1 MFKELKQKLLRK
13 AVQYVGRAT
22 LAEGILKGTQLPF
35 RCLIVG
41 GEAFSGYLL
50 VRIFGES
57 LKILKRRRIWIP
69 SIKRL
74 AKNPSSDLDLIIAIL
89 PHSYRARF
97 RGVYDFCGP
106 QNVKQ
111 VVDITGSWEEVRK
124 QFHRTKRHLVNRLE
138 ASQEFNFR
146 ISNDPKDLELFY
158 HRMFVPHTQR
168 QFGNYAVIE
177 SYEAMRK
184 SFKSGFLLLLES
196 EGRAIAAFLCAIK
209 DGVLSYRR
217 AGVLDGDE
225 RHVQSGAQTALYYY
239 QIRLAC
245 ERGLRA
251 VNLMYSKPSLNEGVY
266 RSKRE
271 WGAAVSQ
278 ATWAAT
284 AKFFT
289 RTLFRA
295 HQRRPPVSLNRIP
308 RSSKR
313 KRD

>member
-1 MFKELKQKLLRK
+1 MPCDPLSDREIHAGIRKSPRRSSELSETRLIPALACRFSARSQASERETPKPIRHRQPLKTVFKELKQKLLRK

-146 ISNDPKDLELFY
+146 ISNDPKDLELFSTECSCRTRRGSSETMPSSN
-158 HRMFVPHTQR
+158 RMKQ
-168 QFGNYAVIE
+168 
-177 SYEAMRK
+177 
-184 SFKSGFLLLLES
+184 
-196 EGRAIAAFLCAIK
+196 
-209 DGVLSYRR
+209 
-217 AGVLDGDE
+217 
-225 RHVQSGAQTALYYY
+225 
-239 QIRLAC
+239 
-245 ERGLRA
+245 
-251 VNLMYSKPSLNEGVY
+251 
-266 RSKRE
+266 
-271 WGAAVSQ
+271 
-278 ATWAAT
+278 
-284 AKFFT
+284 
-289 RTLFRA
+289 
-295 HQRRPPVSLNRIP
+295 
-308 RSSKR
+308 
-313 KRD
+313 